1 MQQVFPANDSS
12 KLSEEKM
19 NTTLVLDGPSQ
30 LSVPGRRPVVR
41 ILDLDDASCA
51 VAAIPPEELLE
62 QEQEAESTRR
72 SVVAAGG
79 EGALRPVLDGTE
91 VHAVLAGLGY
101 WGADPTRDDLG
112 D

>member
-1 MQQVFPANDSS
+1 
-12 KLSEEKM
+12 M

-30 LSVPGRRPVVR
+30 LSAPGSRPFVR
-41 ILDLDDASCA
+41 VTDLDDALFVDCIS
-51 VAAIPPEELLE
+51 PEMLLE

-91 VHAVLAGLGY
+91 VHAVLAGLGH